1 MDDFVS
7 FLKDCTCD
15 DLASMPLKCMSPEQI
30 ALLREE
36 ISRRNDEDL
45 KRIKKQIK
53 ENK

>member
-1 MDDFVS
+1 MDDFPS
-7 FLKDCTCD
+7 FLRDCSRD
-15 DLASMPLKCMSPEQI
+15 DLLAMPLKCMSSEQVRQ
-30 ALLREE
+30 LGEE